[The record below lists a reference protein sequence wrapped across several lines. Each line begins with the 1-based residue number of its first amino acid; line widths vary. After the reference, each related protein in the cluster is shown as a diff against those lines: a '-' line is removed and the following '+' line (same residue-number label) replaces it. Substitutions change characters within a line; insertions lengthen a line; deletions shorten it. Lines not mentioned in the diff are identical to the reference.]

1 MSLSQSRPGVR
12 RSRRDLEGEVTIR
25 TRSGHWI
32 GRIIDASFS
41 GLRSDRPPEFCIEP
55 GEACELEMVY
65 GINASVSCRAA
76 LARVAD
82 NQVAFRFE
90 PPGPHL
96 ELELNRMLAARG
108 ALRDEEA
115 VFV

>member
-1 MSLSQSRPGVR
+1 MSLTQTRPGVR

-25 TRSGHWI
+25 SRSGLWI
-32 GRIIDASFS
+32 GRVIDASFS
-41 GLRSDRPPEFCIEP
+41 GLRSARPPEFGIEP
-55 GEACELEMVY
+55 GEACELKLVY
-65 GINASVSCRAA
+65 GPNASVSCRAA

-108 ALRDEEA
+108 ELRDEEPVYA
-115 VFV
+115 